1 MERALDNESFGIAEA
16 GGNFGVP
23 PTKRPKVLP
32 GLPRGDFGVHDRAPG
47 DVKPNFHPGG
57 DQVVAN
63 LFSCIH
69 SWLQNFGPLRA
80 GFPFLGLCRHRGTR
94 LSKAN
99 DLAFA
104 SSKILFFNIGSES
117 RRIARSVGVAG
128 SLSSSVNKEERL
140 SPVLAVCVARQ
151 VST

>member
-1 MERALDNESFGIAEA
+1 MEWARDNEGFGVAET
-16 GGNFGVP
+16 GGNFRVL
-23 PTKRPKVLP
+23 PTQRPKVLP
-32 GLPRGDFGVHDRAPG
+32 GTPSRNSGVHDRAPG

-69 SWLQNFGPLRA
+69 FWLQNFGPLRA

-117 RRIARSVGVAG
+117 RRIARSVDGM
-128 SLSSSVNKEERL
+128 
-140 SPVLAVCVARQ
+140 VLKPMIPA
-151 VST
+151 STGEVI